1 MLAVSSTLSLPA
13 AAMVTG
19 RFHTLNVKFKQ
30 GVQKTGRKTRG
41 MADCKEAEASDAG
54 VEPPDTEA
62 RWSELLSDKVNALS
76 CLLS

>member
-1 MLAVSSTLSLPA
+1 M
-13 AAMVTG
+13 
-19 RFHTLNVKFKQ
+19 NVKFKQ
-30 GVQKTGRKTRG
+30 GVQKSESSGCTGGGRKPRG